1 MSSARTPRHSAG
13 DALPAP
19 PRAPARKH
27 TRTRGAHTQG
37 LTNTNTRT
45 HTRTRTP
52 HGHTLVHAPADTPP
66 PPPPSPR
73 MLSRREAPRTRPR
86 ANARSWE
93 HRGDGA
99 PRTHT
104 HTQTSRAAVPAGSL
118 CLPRNAAPSGSS
130 PLVVTLR
137 RALCTHTRPCTMH
150 PPQAR
155 SLPSITQMQAQ
166 DKVPCYHFC
175 VHPCSC
181 PTRECHAPLHQHRP
195 GVPNSAL
202 RKMHAVVKASHSLL
216 SHTLHGQT
224 ANTRVGCA
232 PSHTAIAATPA
243 GTFPT
248 LIKPAAGC

>member
-99 PRTHT
+99 PHTHT
-104 HTQTSRAAVPAGSL
+104 HTNITSSSPCRFPLPPQKCSPEWKQPAGGHPQA
-118 CLPRNAAPSGSS
+118 CPVHAHTAVHDAPSTGTVPSLHHTDAGTRQGAVL
-130 PLVVTLR
+130 PF
-137 RALCTHTRPCTMH
+137 LC
-150 PPQAR
+150 A
-155 SLPSITQMQAQ
+155 
-166 DKVPCYHFC
+166 
-175 VHPCSC
+175 
-181 PTRECHAPLHQHRP
+181 
-195 GVPNSAL
+195 
-202 RKMHAVVKASHSLL
+202 SLL
-216 SHTLHGQT
+216 MPH
-224 ANTRVGCA
+224 
-232 PSHTAIAATPA
+232 
-243 GTFPT
+243 
-248 LIKPAAGC
+248 